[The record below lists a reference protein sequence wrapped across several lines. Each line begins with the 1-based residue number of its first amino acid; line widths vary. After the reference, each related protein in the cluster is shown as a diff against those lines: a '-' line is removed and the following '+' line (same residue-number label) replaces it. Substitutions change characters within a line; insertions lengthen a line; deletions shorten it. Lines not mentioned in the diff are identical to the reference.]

1 MKADCEALRTE
12 LSRCKRYSN
21 ALAVRVKELREE
33 NGTLRKMN
41 AEMNEVIHW
50 LDDQCEMASQRIK
63 ALEGERN
70 GDEGNKPTSKARNQR
85 IAKMLANMPVPKFRA
100 WLDEFSKQVF
110 TIGVEESKEILHNE
124 FGFGEKRLKRFDD
137 ALMELQRKI
146 AERRDDG

>member
-1 MKADCEALRTE
+1 MLVKEGPPEELSSPMAHIAALQRDLSRQFSTSEALKADCEALRTE

-50 LDDQCEMASQRIK
+50 LDDQCEMARQRIK

-85 IAKMLANMPVPKFRA
+85 IAKNAGQNAGTKVP
-100 WLDEFSKQVF
+100 SMV
-110 TIGVEESKEILHNE
+110 G
-124 FGFGEKRLKRFDD
+124 
-137 ALMELQRKI
+137 
-146 AERRDDG
+146 